1 MTAGP
6 TPPDHDL
13 ARADACLR
21 AGRAVEAEAHYR
33 RLLSDHPENFQLLL
47 RLGHALER
55 QHRAEEAIAA
65 YDRAIAVNP
74 GHALPFTRRTVLAF
88 RRAFGPPPAP
98 APPTPGARR
107 LAMSTLGA
115 NGRFGNQLLQY
126 GFLRMYAAAHGLAL
140 ETPDWI
146 GRDLFDLDD
155 PLPPGP
161 LPVVSEESVDLVA
174 SLNRETPAVHADA
187 DLWGYCCYP
196 TGRLARHRDLF
207 RRLFQPG
214 RKVQSAARTALA
226 RLGERG
232 ATLVALHLRRGDFG
246 SGRFWIAPSS
256 WYGAWLDSLWPRLER
271 PILYVAS
278 DDPAAAADFQRFQP
292 LALGDLG
299 AAVPGAEFYL
309 DFHVLAEADALA
321 ISNSTFSFAAAM
333 LNARARTFVRPDRGR
348 GGLVS
353 FDPWDAQVLI

>member
-6 TPPDHDL
+6 TPPEHDL

-21 AGRAVEAEAHYR
+21 AGRAAEAEALYR
-33 RLLSDHPENFQLLL
+33 RLLADHPGNFQLHV

-55 QHRAEEAIAA
+55 QGRVQEAIAA
-65 YDRAIAVNP
+65 YDQAITVNP
-74 GHALPFTRRTVLAF
+74 GHALAFTRRTVLAF

-98 APPTPGARR
+98 RPPTPGARR

-126 GFLRMYAAAHGLAL
+126 GFLRMYAHQHGLAL

-161 LPVVSEESVDLVA
+161 LPVVSEESADLVA
-174 SLNRETPAVHADA
+174 SLNRDIPAVYADV

-196 TGRLARHRDLF
+196 TGRLARHRELF
-207 RRLFQPG
+207 RRLFRPG

-226 RLGERG
+226 RLRTRG

-246 SGRFWIAPSS
+246 YGRFWIAPSS
-256 WYGAWLDSLWPRLER
+256 WYAAWLDTLWPRFER
-271 PILYVAS
+271 PVLYVAS
-278 DDPAAAADFQRFQP
+278 DDPAAAADFRRFRP
-292 LALGDLG
+292 LARGDLG
-299 AAVPGAEFYL
+299 VAVPGAEFYL
-309 DFHVLAEADALA
+309 DFYLLAEADAVA

-333 LNARARTFVRPDRGR
+333 LNARARAFVRPDRGQ
-348 GGLVS
+348 GGLVP
-353 FDPWDAQVLI
+353 FDPWDAPVLI